1 MDERSF
7 MGSHPFPG
15 MPGSTATIRPD
26 VVEPP
31 SPEDGTNLKRSLQI
45 DMKGLM
51 GDAVGNVST
60 IAIPVRARA
69 RVGAGMLTMG

>member
-51 GDAVGNVST
+51 GDAVGNVSPF
-60 IAIPVRARA
+60 AVFCCARGD
-69 RVGAGMLTMG
+69 RVPEC

>member
-1 MDERSF
+1 MEERDRYN
-7 MGSHPFPG
+7 MGGIPAS
-15 MPGSTATIRPD
+15 SATTIRPD

-51 GDAVGNVST
+51 GDAVGNV
-60 IAIPVRARA
+60 RACSHFPLLFA
-69 RVGAGMLTMG
+69 LKDDSYP